1 MIERVLVV
9 DDDQSLREFLTITLG
24 RDGFEVVAAA
34 SGPEAL
40 RAMAESPADLALV
53 DLKMPGMD
61 GLETLR
67 RLKEL
72 SETVAVVIV
81 TAFATTETA
90 IQALKEG
97 AYDYLIK
104 PFKIDEL
111 KLVVR
116 KALEERRLR
125 WENQRLRREVELRY
139 TLGNMVGKST
149 KVQELFATISRLAE
163 SRATVLLT
171 GESGTGKTLLAK
183 TIHFNSSRKNGPF
196 VGVNCAAIPSEL
208 MESELFGHVRGAF
221 TGAIANKQGLFET
234 ADGGTL
240 LLDEISEMSTHLQA
254 KLLRVLEDKEIR
266 PVGGTKPVRV
276 DVRIVAATNRDL
288 AQAMARGTFRE
299 DLFYRLNVI
308 SVDPAVPARATG
320 GHPAPRQPL
329 PAEVHRAVRGARQG
343 PVPRGAGVPR
353 GVRLAGEHPGAG
365 ERHRAGRHPRAG
377 SDHPPREPAGLA
389 SPAPGARR
397 LPRGLPGRGSRS
409 RQGDGADRARP
420 HPAGAR
426 ARRRRAEPG
435 GAAARHRVPLLP
447 LSPPEV
453 RDDRA
458 RRRAGWRAGGPCGV
472 TICDGGVANLDRT
485 TFQHARPGDTSCVGP
500 RERPGKRGRNVSRMP
515 PAGPKTSRKGWAPEL
530 L

>member
-1 MIERVLVV
+1 MIERVLIV
-9 DDDQSLREFLTITLG
+9 DDDQSLREFLTITLS
-24 RDGFEVVAAA
+24 RDGFEVTAAA
-34 SGPEAL
+34 SGQEAL
-40 RAMAESPADLALV
+40 RIMAEGPVDLALV

-104 PFKIDEL
+104 PFKLDEL

-139 TLGNMVGKST
+139 TLGNMVGKSG

-196 VGVNCAAIPSEL
+196 VGVNCAAIPTEL

-221 TGAIANKQGLFET
+221 TGAIANKQGLFEA

-254 KLLRVLEDKEIR
+254 KLLRVLEDREIR
-266 PVGGTKPVRV
+266 PVGATKPVRV
-276 DVRIVAATNRDL
+276 EVRIVAATNRDL

-308 SVDPAVPARATG
+308 SVGLPSLRERREDIPLLANHFLQKFTELAGATAKVLSPEALACLEAYAWPGNIRELENVIERAMTLEPG
-320 GHPAPRQPL
+320 PDHPA
-329 PAEVHRAVRGARQG
+329 
-343 PVPRGAGVPR
+343 
-353 GVRLAGEHPGAG
+353 
-365 ERHRAGRHPRAG
+365 
-377 SDHPPREPAGLA
+377 REPAGLA
-389 SPAPGARR
+389 APAPGAGRLPRR
-397 LPRGLPGRGSRS
+397 LPAGGTRPG
-409 RQGDGADRARP
+409 QAHGADRAGS

-426 ARRRRAEPG
+426 ARRRRAEPSR
-435 GAAARHRVPLLP
+435 AAARDRLP
-447 LSPPEV
+447 VLSLSSPEV
-453 RDDRA
+453 RDDRSQ
-458 RRRAGWRAGGPCGV
+458 RRVGRRPGRGSSV
-472 TICDGGVANLDRT
+472 TICDWWR
-485 TFQHARPGDTSCVGP
+485 R
-500 RERPGKRGRNVSRMP
+500 
-515 PAGPKTSRKGWAPEL
+515 
-530 L
+530 

>member
-1 MIERVLVV
+1 MIERILVV

-40 RAMAESPADLALV
+40 KAMAEAPADLALV

-61 GLETLR
+61 GLEVLR

-90 IQALKEG
+90 IQAMKEG

-104 PFKIDEL
+104 PFKVDEL

-139 TLGNMVGKST
+139 TLGNMVGKSS

-171 GESGTGKTLLAK
+171 GESGTGKALLAK

-196 VGVNCAAIPSEL
+196 VAVNCAAIPNEL
-208 MESELFGHVRGAF
+208 MESELFGHVQGAF
-221 TGAIANKQGLFET
+221 TGAIANKQGLFEA

-240 LLDEISEMSTHLQA
+240 FLDEISEMSTHLQA
-254 KLLRVLEDKEIR
+254 KLLRVLEDREIR

-288 AQAMARGTFRE
+288 AQAMARGAFRE

-308 SVDPAVPARATG
+308 AVGPAALRERREDIPLLVDHFLQKFT
-320 GHPAPRQPL
+320 
-329 PAEVHRAVRGARQG
+329 E
-343 PVPRGAGVPR
+343 
-353 GVRLAGEHPGAG
+353 LAGAPAKVLSPEALACLEAYALAREHPGAR
-365 ERHRAGRHPRAG
+365 ERDRAGRHPRDRPHHPAG
-377 SDHPPREPAGLA
+377 EPAGVA
-389 SPAPGARR
+389 ETAAPARRVPRR
-397 LPRGLPGRGSRS
+397 LPAGGDRPG
-409 RQGDGADRARP
+409 QADGADRAGP
-420 HPAGAR
+420 HPASLERVDGVQSR
-426 ARRRRAEPG
+426 AAQ
-435 GAAARHRVPLLP
+435 LLGTGFRSFRYR
-447 LSPPEV
+447 LQKYGMIE
-453 RDDRA
+453 R
-458 RRRAGWRAGGPCGV
+458 GGP
-472 TICDGGVANLDRT
+472 DGGPD
-485 TFQHARPGDTSCVGP
+485 
-500 RERPGKRGRNVSRMP
+500 E
-515 PAGPKTSRKGWAPEL
+515 PAQ
-530 L
+530 

>member
-1 MIERVLVV
+1 
-9 DDDQSLREFLTITLG
+9 
-24 RDGFEVVAAA
+24 
-34 SGPEAL
+34 
-40 RAMAESPADLALV
+40 MAEAPADLALV

-67 RLKEL
+67 RLKEF

-104 PFKIDEL
+104 PFKVDEL

-139 TLGNMVGKST
+139 TLGNMVGKSS

-196 VGVNCAAIPSEL
+196 VGVNCAAIPNEL

-221 TGAIANKQGLFET
+221 TGAIANKQGLFEA

-240 LLDEISEMSTHLQA
+240 LLDEMSEMSTHLQA
-254 KLLRVLEDKEIR
+254 KLLRVLEDREIR

-276 DVRIVAATNRDL
+276 EVRIVAATNRDL
-288 AQAMARGTFRE
+288 AQAMARGAFRE
-299 DLFYRLNVI
+299 DL
-308 SVDPAVPARATG
+308 STG
-320 GHPAPRQPL
+320 
-329 PAEVHRAVRGARQG
+329 
-343 PVPRGAGVPR
+343 
-353 GVRLAGEHPGAG
+353 
-365 ERHRAGRHPRAG
+365 
-377 SDHPPREPAGLA
+377 S
-389 SPAPGARR
+389 
-397 LPRGLPGRGSRS
+397 
-409 RQGDGADRARP
+409 
-420 HPAGAR
+420 
-426 ARRRRAEPG
+426 
-435 GAAARHRVPLLP
+435 
-447 LSPPEV
+447 
-453 RDDRA
+453 
-458 RRRAGWRAGGPCGV
+458 
-472 TICDGGVANLDRT
+472 T
-485 TFQHARPGDTSCVGP
+485 
-500 RERPGKRGRNVSRMP
+500 
-515 PAGPKTSRKGWAPEL
+515 
-530 L
+530 

>member
-40 RAMAESPADLALV
+40 KAMAEAPADLALV

-139 TLGNMVGKST
+139 TLGNMVGKSS

-196 VGVNCAAIPSEL
+196 VAVNCAAIPTEL

-254 KLLRVLEDKEIR
+254 KLLRVLEDREVR

-276 DVRIVAATNRDL
+276 EVRIVAATNRDL
-288 AQAMARGTFRE
+288 AQAMARGAFRE

-308 SVDPAVPARATG
+308 SVALPSLRERREDIPLLTNHFLQKFTELAGAATKMLSPEALACLEAYAWPGNIRELENVIERAMTLEPG
-320 GHPAPRQPL
+320 PIIRPESLPDSLRQPRPPDAFHVDFPPEGIDL
-329 PAEVHRAVRGARQG
+329 DRLMEQIERDLIRRALDRVDGVQSRAAQLLGTGFRSFRYRLQKYG
-343 PVPRGAGVPR
+343 MIERGAG
-353 GVRLAGEHPGAG
+353 A
-365 ERHRAGRHPRAG
+365 
-377 SDHPPREPAGLA
+377 
-389 SPAPGARR
+389 
-397 LPRGLPGRGSRS
+397 
-409 RQGDGADRARP
+409 DGAPD
-420 HPAGAR
+420 
-426 ARRRRAEPG
+426 EP
-435 GAAARHRVPLLP
+435 
-447 LSPPEV
+447 
-453 RDDRA
+453 
-458 RRRAGWRAGGPCGV
+458 
-472 TICDGGVANLDRT
+472 T
-485 TFQHARPGDTSCVGP
+485 Q
-500 RERPGKRGRNVSRMP
+500 
-515 PAGPKTSRKGWAPEL
+515 
-530 L
+530 

>member
-1 MIERVLVV
+1 MIERILVV

-40 RAMAESPADLALV
+40 RAMAEAPADLALV

-104 PFKIDEL
+104 PFKVDEL

-139 TLGNMVGKST
+139 TLGNMVGKSA

-196 VGVNCAAIPSEL
+196 VGVNCAAIPNEL

-254 KLLRVLEDKEIR
+254 KLLRVLEDREIR

-276 DVRIVAATNRDL
+276 EVRIVAATNRDL
-288 AQAMARGTFRE
+288 AQAMARGAFRE

-308 SVDPAVPARATG
+308 SVALPSLRERREDI
-320 GHPAPRQPL
+320 PL
-329 PAEVHRAVRGARQG
+329 LVNHFLQKFTELAGRARQG
-343 PVPRGAGVPR
+343 ALARGPGVPR
-353 GVRLAGEHPGAG
+353 GLRVAREHPGAG
-365 ERHRAGRHPRAG
+365 ERDRAGRHPRARP
-377 SDHPPREPAGLA
+377 DHPSGEPARVA
-389 SPAPGARR
+389 APAPPAGR
-397 LPRGLPGRGSRS
+397 LPRGLPAGGNRP
-409 RQGDGADRARP
+409 RQADGADRAGP
-420 HPAGAR
+420 HPASPR
-426 ARRRRAEPG
+426 ARRRRPEPG
-435 GAAARHRVPLLP
+435 GPAARHRLPIVPLP
-447 LSPPEV
+447 PPEV

-458 RRRAGWRAGGPCGV
+458 RRRAGWRPGRACTV
-472 TICDGGVANLDRT
+472 TICEAG
-485 TFQHARPGDTSCVGP
+485 
-500 RERPGKRGRNVSRMP
+500 RGQS
-515 PAGPKTSRKGWAPEL
+515 
-530 L
+530 

>member
-1 MIERVLVV
+1 VIERILVV

-40 RAMAESPADLALV
+40 RAMAEAPADLALV

-139 TLGNMVGKST
+139 TLGNMVGKSV
-149 KVQELFATISRLAE
+149 KVQELFGTISRLAE

-183 TIHFNSSRKNGPF
+183 TIHFNSSRKSGPF
-196 VGVNCAAIPSEL
+196 VAVNCAAIPSEL

-254 KLLRVLEDKEIR
+254 KLLRVLEDREIR

-276 DVRIVAATNRDL
+276 EVRIIAATNRDL
-288 AQAMARGTFRE
+288 AQAMAHGTF
-299 DLFYRLNVI
+299 LLVI
-308 SVDPAVPARATG
+308 
-320 GHPAPRQPL
+320 L
-329 PAEVHRAVRGARQG
+329 
-343 PVPRGAGVPR
+343 
-353 GVRLAGEHPGAG
+353 
-365 ERHRAGRHPRAG
+365 
-377 SDHPPREPAGLA
+377 
-389 SPAPGARR
+389 
-397 LPRGLPGRGSRS
+397 
-409 RQGDGADRARP
+409 
-420 HPAGAR
+420 
-426 ARRRRAEPG
+426 
-435 GAAARHRVPLLP
+435 
-447 LSPPEV
+447 
-453 RDDRA
+453 
-458 RRRAGWRAGGPCGV
+458 
-472 TICDGGVANLDRT
+472 
-485 TFQHARPGDTSCVGP
+485 
-500 RERPGKRGRNVSRMP
+500 
-515 PAGPKTSRKGWAPEL
+515 
-530 L
+530 

>member
-1 MIERVLVV
+1 VIERVLVV

-24 RDGFEVVAAA
+24 RDGFDVVAAA
-34 SGPEAL
+34 SGQEAL
-40 RAMAESPADLALV
+40 RLMAEAPADLALV

-67 RLKEL
+67 RLKEI
-72 SETVAVVIV
+72 SETVSVVIV

-97 AYDYLIK
+97 AYDYLIT

-139 TLGNMVGKST
+139 TLGNMVGKSA

-196 VGVNCAAIPSEL
+196 VGVNCAAIPNEL

-221 TGAIANKQGLFET
+221 TGAIANKQGLFEA

-276 DVRIVAATNRDL
+276 EVRIVAATNRDL
-288 AQAMARGTFRE
+288 AQAMARGAFRE

-308 SVDPAVPARATG
+308 SVALPSLRERREDI
-320 GHPAPRQPL
+320 PL
-329 PAEVHRAVRGARQG
+329 LANHFLQKFTELSGAAAKVLSPEALACLEAYAWPGNIRELENVIERAVTLEPG
-343 PVPRGAGVPR
+343 PIIRPESLPESLRRPRAPDAFHVDFPPEGIDLDKLMEQIERDLIRRALERVDGVQSRAAQLLGTGFRSFRYRLQKYGMIERGAGT
-353 GVRLAGEHPGAG
+353 
-365 ERHRAGRHPRAG
+365 
-377 SDHPPREPAGLA
+377 
-389 SPAPGARR
+389 
-397 LPRGLPGRGSRS
+397 
-409 RQGDGADRARP
+409 DGAP
-420 HPAGAR
+420 E
-426 ARRRRAEPG
+426 EP
-435 GAAARHRVPLLP
+435 L
-447 LSPPEV
+447 
-453 RDDRA
+453 
-458 RRRAGWRAGGPCGV
+458 
-472 TICDGGVANLDRT
+472 
-485 TFQHARPGDTSCVGP
+485 Q
-500 RERPGKRGRNVSRMP
+500 
-515 PAGPKTSRKGWAPEL
+515 
-530 L
+530 

>member
-1 MIERVLVV
+1 VVERVLVV

-24 RDGFEVVAAA
+24 RDGFEVLAAA

-40 RAMAESPADLALV
+40 KIVGETPVDLALV
-53 DLKMPGMD
+53 DLRMSGMD

-104 PFKIDEL
+104 PFKVDEL

-139 TLGNMVGKST
+139 TLGNMVGKSP

-183 TIHFNSSRKNGPF
+183 TIHFNSSRKSGPF
-196 VGVNCAAIPSEL
+196 VAVNCAAIPTEL
-208 MESELFGHVRGAF
+208 MESELFGHLRGAF
-221 TGAIANKQGLFET
+221 TGAIANKQGLFEA

-254 KLLRVLEDKEIR
+254 KLLRVLEDREIR
-266 PVGGTKPVRV
+266 PVGGTKAIRI
-276 DVRIVAATNRDL
+276 DVRIIAATNRDL

-308 SVDPAVPARATG
+308 SVPLPPLRERREDIPLLANHFLQKLTELAGASPKVLSPEALACLEGYAWPGNIRELENVIERAVTLEPGPIIRAESL
-320 GHPAPRQPL
+320 PESMRQPRPPEAFHVEL
-329 PAEVHRAVRGARQG
+329 PPEGIELDQVMERIERDLIRRALERADGVQSRAAQILGTGFRSFRYRLQKYG
-343 PVPRGAGVPR
+343 MIDRGAGADAVS
-353 GVRLAGEHPGAG
+353 E
-365 ERHRAGRHPRAG
+365 
-377 SDHPPREPAGLA
+377 EPA
-389 SPAPGARR
+389 
-397 LPRGLPGRGSRS
+397 
-409 RQGDGADRARP
+409 Q
-420 HPAGAR
+420 
-426 ARRRRAEPG
+426 
-435 GAAARHRVPLLP
+435 
-447 LSPPEV
+447 
-453 RDDRA
+453 
-458 RRRAGWRAGGPCGV
+458 
-472 TICDGGVANLDRT
+472 
-485 TFQHARPGDTSCVGP
+485 
-500 RERPGKRGRNVSRMP
+500 
-515 PAGPKTSRKGWAPEL
+515 
-530 L
+530 